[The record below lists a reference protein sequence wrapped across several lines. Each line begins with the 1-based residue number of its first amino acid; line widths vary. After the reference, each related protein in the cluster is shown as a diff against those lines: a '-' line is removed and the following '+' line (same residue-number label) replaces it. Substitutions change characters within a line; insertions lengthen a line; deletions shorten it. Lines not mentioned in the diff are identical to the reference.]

1 MENGKVFFNTIE
13 IKDWQQSLRKM
24 ELSLQE
30 LLILLIRLDVS
41 IDSSVGMLEQLLFK
55 SHSEVKSNV
64 ISVRFNSKSEKINFE
79 LDFKFCQILKSQSK
93 LSTHNENLNGLRG
106 I

>member
-1 MENGKVFFNTIE
+1 VRKEIVFNRWVWNLLLENGKVFFNTIE

-41 IDSSVGMLEQLLFK
+41 IDSSVGMLE
-55 SHSEVKSNV
+55 
-64 ISVRFNSKSEKINFE
+64 
-79 LDFKFCQILKSQSK
+79 
-93 LSTHNENLNGLRG
+93 
-106 I
+106 